1 MFYGALWASSL
12 YAASSGSGKVRSIH
26 KVGPAMREHPGPWTQ
41 RKKVAMSVRDH
52 TAESRWDEG
61 MASTVR
67 DGMSMVVQFWAGQ
80 IKDMDLPADHAEAR
94 DALGEMRNALA
105 VIRDFSG

>member
-1 MFYGALWASSL
+1 M
-12 YAASSGSGKVRSIH
+12 SG
-26 KVGPAMREHPGPWTQ
+26 
-41 RKKVAMSVRDH
+41 RDH
-52 TAESRWDEG
+52 TAESLWDEG

-67 DGMSMVVQFWAGQ
+67 DGMSMLVQFWAGQ
-80 IKDMDLPADHAEAR
+80 IKEMDLPSEHAEAR

>member
-1 MFYGALWASSL
+1 
-12 YAASSGSGKVRSIH
+12 
-26 KVGPAMREHPGPWTQ
+26 
-41 RKKVAMSVRDH
+41 
-52 TAESRWDEG
+52 
-61 MASTVR
+61 
-67 DGMSMVVQFWAGQ
+67 MSMVVQFWAGQ